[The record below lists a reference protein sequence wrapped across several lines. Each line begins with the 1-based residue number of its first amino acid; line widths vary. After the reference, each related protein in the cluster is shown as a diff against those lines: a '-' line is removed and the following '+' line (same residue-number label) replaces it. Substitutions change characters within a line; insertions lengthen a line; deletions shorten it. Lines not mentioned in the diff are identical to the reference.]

1 MRKITPIR
9 DTVFLLAAL
18 LLLLSGCAGKNVQ
31 DLSMVDS
38 SATPDLVSK
47 NFSAYQERTVQWGGL
62 IVGVVDDQSPV
73 LLDILSY
80 PLDSYGN
87 PDESYSATGRFF
99 VELPPG
105 LDPVGYRVGRFVS
118 VVGSIE
124 REMLVATGEVAKRL
138 PVLGRAGIYLWDSR
152 RREGQ
157 QVRPVF
163 SFGLGIRL

>member
-9 DTVFLLAAL
+9 DTVFLLVAL
-18 LLLLSGCAGKNVQ
+18 LLLLSGCAGRNVQ

-62 IVGVVDDQSPV
+62 IVGLVADQSPV

-80 PLDSYGN
+80 PLDGYGN

-99 VELPPG
+99 VELPSS
-105 LDPVGYRVGRFVS
+105 LEQRGYRVGRFVS

-124 REMLVATGEVAKRL
+124 REVLVTTGEVAKRL
-138 PVLGRAGIYLWDSR
+138 PVLGQAGIYLWDSR
-152 RREGQ
+152 RRERQ
-157 QVRPVF
+157 PVQPVF
-163 SFGLGIRL
+163 SFGLGVRL